1 MFSVPMLVVDECG
14 KSALVDLG
22 ALVGVLSHST
32 YPVHCDGHLKAEN
45 SAQSLHIIAIK
56 CIHVYDARMMYNTDQ
71 CHAQVSSLHYVCVCV
86 CFCGILYVNIF

>member
-1 MFSVPMLVVDECG
+1 MFSVSMLVVDECG

-45 SAQSLHIIAIK
+45 SAQSLHIFGIK
-56 CIHVYDARMMYNTDQ
+56 CMYMMHV
-71 CHAQVSSLHYVCVCV
+71 
-86 CFCGILYVNIF
+86 